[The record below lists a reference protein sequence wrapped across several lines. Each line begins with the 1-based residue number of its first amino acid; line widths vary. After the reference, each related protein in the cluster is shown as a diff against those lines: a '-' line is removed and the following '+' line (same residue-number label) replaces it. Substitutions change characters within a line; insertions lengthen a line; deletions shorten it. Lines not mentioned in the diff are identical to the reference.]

1 MKQAEIPFKKAHN
14 ALSIKAK
21 ATLCLIG
28 VLMLAGSAWAK
39 DTLVLGVFAFRP
51 KEILENRY
59 QALADYLSQELGDV
73 DVKLRVM
80 TQGEIERALAAKQLD
95 LLLTNPSHYV
105 VVRTQFNLTGALAT
119 QIALENG
126 QATSQLGGVIITR
139 NEAGGP
145 QTLADIKGRKVA
157 IPGSKFLGGY
167 QTQAYELLQVGLQLP
182 EDVVFDEVGSHD
194 AVIKAVLD
202 GKDEVGFIRTGLI
215 EQFVHEGKLDP
226 IRLRIINRQQYPGFP
241 YLVSTRI
248 YPEWAFVALP
258 HVDSRRVRKIAS
270 SLMLLE
276 ADHPV
281 SLAAGI
287 AGFAPPADYLP
298 VENIMRELKSPPFDR
313 VELIKPTDIWR
324 QYKVV
329 AVIVLVFAGVIAVLV
344 GLLLRRNRQLQQGSV
359 ALMQARLS
367 AEAASRAKSE
377 FLANMSH
384 EIRTPMNGVMG
395 MAQLLHHT
403 PLDHEQKEYVDIISE
418 SANNL
423 LTILNDILD
432 LSKIEAGRLDIE
444 QVDMDLVETLQ
455 QTVELMQPRA
465 KEKDLVLESHIA
477 PDMPRWVSGDPVRI
491 RQVLLNLVGNAIKF
505 THTGSVII
513 NVSQGA
519 GDSVPQMMVFEVK
532 DTGIG
537 IAADK
542 LPGLFSPFTQAD
554 TSVTRRYGG
563 TGLGL
568 SISRRLIELMGG
580 TVGVESRPGEG
591 SVFWFRIPFKPT
603 EPKIKHEE
611 IVKSAP
617 EKGQGNILMVEDVR
631 TNQMIARAM
640 LVKHGHHVDIV
651 ENGEQALF
659 KLARHNYDLVLM
671 DCQMPVMDGY
681 EATRRI
687 RANYPAVLDPA
698 IPIIAMTASVMV
710 EDQQR
715 CKEAG
720 MNGFISKPVDEA
732 ELIRTV
738 SNTLQELAARRAEE
752 A

>member
-1 MKQAEIPFKKAHN
+1 MA
-14 ALSIKAK
+14 SV
-21 ATLCLIG
+21 G
-28 VLMLAGSAWAK
+28 WGK
-39 DTLVLGVFAFRP
+39 DTLTLGVFAYRA
-51 KEILENRY
+51 KDVLEQRY
-59 QALADYLSQELGDV
+59 QALADYLGQELGDV
-73 DVKLRVM
+73 DVKLRVLS
-80 TQGEIERALAAKQLD
+80 QEEIERALAAKQLD

-105 VVRTQFNLTGALAT
+105 LVRTQFNLTGALAT

-126 QATSQLGGVIITR
+126 QATERLGGVIVAR
-139 NEAGGP
+139 NEAGSP
-145 QTLADIKGRKVA
+145 QVLADLKGKHIAV
-157 IPGSKFLGGY
+157 PGLKYLGGY
-167 QTQAYELLQVGLQLP
+167 QTQAYELRQAGLSLP
-182 EDVVFDEVGSHD
+182 GDVRFEEMGSHD
-194 AVIKAVLD
+194 NVVKAVLD
-202 GKDEVGFIRTGLI
+202 GRADAGFVRTGMI
-215 EQFVHEGKLDP
+215 EQLTREGKLDVA
-226 IRLRIINRQQYPGFP
+226 RLRIINPQQFPGFP
-241 YLVSTRI
+241 YLVSTRL

-276 ADHPV
+276 ADSPV

-298 VENIMRELKSPPFDR
+298 VETIMRELKSPPFDR
-313 VELIKPTDIWR
+313 VEPITLADIWR
-324 QYKVV
+324 QYQIP
-329 AVIVLVFAGVIAVLV
+329 AALILLSLSVIAVLIV
-344 GLLLRRNRQLQQGSV
+344 LLVRRNHQLQQGSQ

-367 AEAASRAKSE
+367 AETASRAKSE

-395 MAQLLHHT
+395 MAQLLKHT
-403 PLDHEQKEYVDIISE
+403 TLDKEQQEYVDIISE
-418 SANNL
+418 SANSL

-444 QVDMDLVETLQ
+444 QVDMDLTEIMQ
-455 QTVELMQPRA
+455 QTVDLMLPRA
-465 KEKDLVLESHIA
+465 KEKSLSLESRLA
-477 PDMPRWVSGDPVRI
+477 PDMPRWVTGDPVRI

-505 THTGSVII
+505 THDGSVTII
-513 NVSQGA
+513 A
-519 GDSVPQMMVFEVK
+519 GLHQEADAAPMLFFEVK

-537 IAADK
+537 IPADK

-554 TSVTRRYGG
+554 SSVTRRYGG

-568 SISRRLIELMGG
+568 SISRRLVELMGG
-580 TVGVESRPGEG
+580 MVGVESRPGVG
-591 SVFWFRIPFKPT
+591 SVFWFRIPCKPA
-603 EPKIKHEE
+603 EPKAKHEE
-611 IVKSAP
+611 VVKSAP

-631 TNQMIARAM
+631 TNQMIAKAM
-640 LVKHGHHVDIV
+640 LTKHGHHVDVV

-687 RANYPAVLDPA
+687 RANYPVVLDPQ
-698 IPIIAMTASVMV
+698 IPIIAMTASVMA

-715 CKEAG
+715 CKDAG
-720 MNGFISKPVDEA
+720 MDGFISKPVDEA

-738 SNTLQELAARRAEE
+738 ASTLQDVASRRA
-752 A
+752 AAP